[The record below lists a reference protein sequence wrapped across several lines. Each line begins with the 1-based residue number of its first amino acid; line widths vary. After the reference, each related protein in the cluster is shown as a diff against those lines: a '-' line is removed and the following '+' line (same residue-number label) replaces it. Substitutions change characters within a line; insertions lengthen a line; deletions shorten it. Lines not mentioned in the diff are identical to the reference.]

1 MVEIENITEIRP
13 RVLGEFH
20 VEQFV
25 PRTEAIARAWEWG
38 KQVHGGQLRLSGEPY
53 FETHCGWVAGFV
65 DNLVHKESWT
75 IAALLHDTIED
86 TGESLDKIKS
96 LFPSELGDEIA
107 HIIDGVT
114 KMSNPRDGSTRELE
128 TLRKIAMFRDPA
140 VFVVKLADK
149 SHNMMTLNY
158 MSAAKQS
165 QKASEAIR
173 SYGKL
178 AGILNCYRW
187 RRWIEDMAFPYAEPE
202 SYNTVKA
209 KIDRDPRLN
218 LNFIRYHLGELGRL
232 MDAEGIDGAI
242 RFTVNGYWQAWDKLQ
257 RMARARRTSLEDFSA
272 VNDIVSFRM
281 IVRENDEAACYRLL
295 SRVNRYFSKNLDQ
308 DRFDDYIAS
317 PQNGYRA
324 LQVTTWQPGVGAV
337 EVAIT
342 TEEMEGEN
350 TWGVIYA
357 VNHNKDISQYRPVQ
371 ILTPY
376 GGTRFLQ
383 EGGTVLDGVAA
394 IQEFYLDK
402 ISKVLVNGEER
413 HLYDTLSPGDVVE
426 VISTGPHLA
435 PKPEW
440 LDHCDVST
448 ARRLRIVL
456 ARAALKEA
464 SQKGKALIHPLL
476 AKRGILALEDV
487 SALANNRTE
496 QLLGLMACASLD
508 DLYSAVGGGSISQ
521 AQLESALDL
530 VGISRMGLGWITVE
544 LSGSN
549 TANRPGGLAYFAG
562 LVSAAN
568 GNIIRTVHTTAED
581 GSFYL
586 RLLLTGITDE
596 GKQMLSEA
604 FAKSRFP
611 LDRVEIV

>member
-1 MVEIENITEIRP
+1 
-13 RVLGEFH
+13 
-20 VEQFV
+20 
-25 PRTEAIARAWEWG
+25 
-38 KQVHGGQLRLSGEPY
+38 
-53 FETHCGWVAGFV
+53 
-65 DNLVHKESWT
+65 
-75 IAALLHDTIED
+75 
-86 TGESLDKIKS
+86 
-96 LFPSELGDEIA
+96 
-107 HIIDGVT
+107 
-114 KMSNPRDGSTRELE
+114 
-128 TLRKIAMFRDPA
+128 
-140 VFVVKLADK
+140 
-149 SHNMMTLNY
+149 
-158 MSAAKQS
+158 
-165 QKASEAIR
+165 
-173 SYGKL
+173 
-178 AGILNCYRW
+178 
-187 RRWIEDMAFPYAEPE
+187 
-202 SYNTVKA
+202 
-209 KIDRDPRLN
+209 
-218 LNFIRYHLGELGRL
+218 
-232 MDAEGIDGAI
+232 
-242 RFTVNGYWQAWDKLQ
+242 
-257 RMARARRTSLEDFSA
+257 
-272 VNDIVSFRM
+272 
-281 IVRENDEAACYRLL
+281 
-295 SRVNRYFSKNLDQ
+295 
-308 DRFDDYIAS
+308 
-317 PQNGYRA
+317 
-324 LQVTTWQPGVGAV
+324 
-337 EVAIT
+337 
-342 TEEMEGEN
+342 MEGEN

-487 SALANNRTE
+487 SALAHNRTE

-508 DLYSAVGGGSISQ
+508 DLYSAVGGGSISLT
-521 AQLESALDL
+521 QLESALDL